1 MSASEAQFLLDSTTV
16 QEIFVQ
22 LERDALETAIS
33 AKLDDDECRRCALG
47 EVRAIRSLRRKL
59 EALVRAKTNPGS
71 GTVV

>member
-1 MSASEAQFLLDSTTV
+1 MSASEAQFLIDSTTV

-22 LERDALETAIS
+22 LERDALETAIG

-59 EALVRAKTNPGS
+59 EALVRAKTNPGN

>member
-1 MSASEAQFLLDSTTV
+1 MLDSTTV
-16 QEIFVQ
+16 QEIFAQ
-22 LERDALETAIS
+22 IERDALETAIS